1 MIPNLPQCSKQSFL
15 KRILLMLMV
24 CKGFCSQASTDQW
37 ISGVLP
43 FKPFP
48 HDPTEAS
55 FGQQSR
61 EPEFIPDQ
69 SQAGSLTFNASSPT
83 FNPFPTVP
91 TEASCEQQSR
101 QPEATPRSMDRWRAL
116 SLTFNPFAPVH
127 TEASRHQQS
136 GNLLVRN
143 L

>member
-1 MIPNLPQCSKQSFL
+1 
-15 KRILLMLMV
+15 MLMV
-24 CKGFCSQASTDQW
+24 CKGFCSQVSTDQW

-48 HDPTEAS
+48 HDLTETF

-69 SQAGSLTFNASSPT
+69 FQAGSLTFNASSPT

-101 QPEATPRSMDRWRAL
+101 QPEATPGSMDRWRAL
-116 SLTFNPFAPVH
+116 GLTFNPFAPVH
-127 TEASRHQQS
+127 TEASCDQQS
-136 GNLLVRN
+136 GNLVVRN